1 MSFMNKL
8 GSAASMA
15 KWKADQQMRIVRT
28 QNNIHDLENQVKAQ
42 KNSLAE
48 AVLGLYAQ
56 GNLSEESLK
65 TVCAAIGQLNSQI
78 ASVTESL
85 HQIQA
90 EQAPS
95 ENQPAPAAAAPA
107 PVAAPSAAPSAAP
120 VMINVAPAPAAA
132 VVMVCPQ
139 CGQVLKG
146 KFCPEHG
153 VEGVPAPNQG

>member
-8 GSAASMA
+8 GSAAAMA

-28 QNNIHDLENQVKAQ
+28 QNNIHDLENQVKTQ

-56 GNLSEESLK
+56 GNLNEESLK
-65 TVCAAIGQLNSQI
+65 TVCAAIGQLNGQI

-95 ENQPAPAAAAPA
+95 ENQAPAPMAAPA
-107 PVAAPSAAPSAAP
+107 PI
-120 VMINVAPAPAAA
+120 MINVAPAPAPAAAAPVAA
-132 VVMVCPQ
+132 VLVCPQ

>member
-65 TVCAAIGQLNSQI
+65 TVCAAIGQLNGQI

-95 ENQPAPAAAAPA
+95 ENQAALVAAPMPMAANVAPAAA
-107 PVAAPSAAPSAAP
+107 PSA
-120 VMINVAPAPAAA
+120 VL
-132 VVMVCPQ
+132 VCPQ